1 MIADEK
7 RLRSE
12 LPEFLELLEDVAG
25 WIGALE
31 LSRAGQVPD
40 ETIRGL
46 REALLRADSFL
57 LELFALRRESPPSPD
72 PGIPFASLGP
82 SLRKTLPQ
90 RLAAQLAD
98 ELNTVTGRRLEDVSQ
113 FTALGLY
120 ARISDLVRFVDFL
133 EGQRAEAA
141 KLFAPPT
148 VVSERTGGA
157 RRRAPKSAPSAAS
170 EKPAPP
176 PPEAVPAPPAPKA
189 VAASPAPA
197 RRETAGAAAAPPA
210 PPARTRPST
219 ASVRRSAPVPT
230 GPGPDLSAYDIRID
244 EAGERVDTSAG
255 RIWFAATPG
264 PGVAGEGRA
273 AAFAVSLPGGV
284 AFAVAEGGES
294 SLGARL
300 AAVVAVRAFCRAAA
314 LSPSAPASAVQT
326 AQGHLDMLL
335 SALLGAG
342 DASAALAKVRGEAT
356 PANARRIL
364 AHTRRPE
371 EALRRVPP
379 ALAAGLVGGVA
390 TETSGGT
397 RVSLVRLG
405 AASAELRTAG
415 RVVSLLGAPRG
426 AGVPFLAP
434 GARGLEELGRLETAP
449 PVTLAPGDALLL
461 ATPAVAKSSPGA
473 WSALASLGAA
483 FPDGLSA
490 GESARELLRKAERWG
505 LAEPPHFAGPLA
517 IALLLSR

>member
-1 MIADEK
+1 VIADEK

-120 ARISDLVRFVDFL
+120 ARISDLVRFVDLL

-197 RRETAGAAAAPPA
+197 RR
-210 PPARTRPST
+210 
-219 ASVRRSAPVPT
+219 
-230 GPGPDLSAYDIRID
+230 
-244 EAGERVDTSAG
+244 
-255 RIWFAATPG
+255 
-264 PGVAGEGRA
+264 
-273 AAFAVSLPGGV
+273 
-284 AFAVAEGGES
+284 
-294 SLGARL
+294 
-300 AAVVAVRAFCRAAA
+300 
-314 LSPSAPASAVQT
+314 
-326 AQGHLDMLL
+326 
-335 SALLGAG
+335 
-342 DASAALAKVRGEAT
+342 
-356 PANARRIL
+356 
-364 AHTRRPE
+364 
-371 EALRRVPP
+371 
-379 ALAAGLVGGVA
+379 
-390 TETSGGT
+390 
-397 RVSLVRLG
+397 
-405 AASAELRTAG
+405 
-415 RVVSLLGAPRG
+415 
-426 AGVPFLAP
+426 
-434 GARGLEELGRLETAP
+434 
-449 PVTLAPGDALLL
+449 
-461 ATPAVAKSSPGA
+461 
-473 WSALASLGAA
+473 
-483 FPDGLSA
+483 
-490 GESARELLRKAERWG
+490 
-505 LAEPPHFAGPLA
+505 
-517 IALLLSR
+517 